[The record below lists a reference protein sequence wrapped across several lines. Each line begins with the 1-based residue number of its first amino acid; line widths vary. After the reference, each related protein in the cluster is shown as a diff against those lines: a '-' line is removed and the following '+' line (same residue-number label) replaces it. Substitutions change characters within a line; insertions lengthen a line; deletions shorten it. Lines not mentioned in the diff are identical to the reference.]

1 MDFSK
6 EEVDEVLER
15 KIMDKK
21 MKKSASYMSMENLDQ
36 EDESPNSDKDEEP
49 EESKHG
55 PSLLE
60 QESITI
66 EPTYILHKAFERMTA
81 VGSSTALIAV
91 RNNKNICIA
100 NLGDSGFMLVRVRN
114 GEAYAARRSHEQQH
128 SFNIPYQLS
137 ILPGEKEF
145 AILKQKGRIEE
156 LKKLRAI
163 LRPKSD
169 SSDMC

>member
-6 EEVDEVLER
+6 EEVDKVLER
-15 KIMDKK
+15 KMKDKK

-36 EDESPNSDKDEEP
+36 EDETPLSDRDEEP

-55 PSLLE
+55 SSLME
-60 QESITI
+60 QETVTI
-66 EPTYILHKAFERMTA
+66 EPTYILHKAYERLTA

-100 NLGDSGFMLVRVRN
+100 NLGDSGFMLVRIRN

-169 SSDMC
+169 SDMC